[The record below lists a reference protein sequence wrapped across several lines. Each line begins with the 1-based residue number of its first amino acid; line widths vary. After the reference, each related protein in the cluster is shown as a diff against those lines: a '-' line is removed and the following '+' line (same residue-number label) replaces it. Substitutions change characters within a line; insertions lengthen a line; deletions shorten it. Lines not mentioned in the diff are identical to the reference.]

1 MVNSLSILF
10 FFIRRIAVA
19 ESAHGT
25 QTVAVREVFPIEKQN
40 QRFSYNLRL
49 APVFLGT
56 VFVQFIDD
64 ISVKRNWPRDT
75 HFAS

>member
-10 FFIRRIAVA
+10 FFIRRVAVA
-19 ESAHGT
+19 EGTHGT
-25 QTVAVREVFPIEKQN
+25 KSIAICEVFPIEKQN